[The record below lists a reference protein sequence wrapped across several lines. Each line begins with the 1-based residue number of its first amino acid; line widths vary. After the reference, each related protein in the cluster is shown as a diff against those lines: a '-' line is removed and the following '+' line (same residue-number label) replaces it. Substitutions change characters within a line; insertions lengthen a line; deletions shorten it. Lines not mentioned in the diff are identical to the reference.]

1 MLQSGQEPSMTQTGN
16 SVQLNLD
23 VPGYDAASQLCMIVL
38 NAPYSR
44 CNIVQ
49 LQTRIEGAA
58 ASSICYAQQHGTLAS
73 SLQTGLIAK
82 LQTGPTVAQIQGV
95 ALLEYSVD
103 GCLTGATTSTDYT
116 IVTQRILVSS
126 VNGSATLYVG
136 QIQYLA
142 DFFNTTT
149 WTNILGGG
157 GYISF
162 VTMITDSSGKVVDIE
177 IGVKNATRTGDQA
190 AVDLNKN
197 LGDNMFAYDYPKSAG
212 GRLHAVLAINLLT
225 VAALLAMLL
234 S

>member
-1 MLQSGQEPSMTQTGN
+1 M
-16 SVQLNLD
+16 
-23 VPGYDAASQLCMIVL
+23 L

-58 ASSICYAQQHGTLAS
+58 AKNICYAQQHGTLAS
-73 SLQTGLIAK
+73 SLQNGMISK
-82 LQTGPTVAQIQGV
+82 LQTGATLAQIQGV

-162 VTMITDSSGKVVDIE
+162 VTMSFTDNGGNVVNADIR
-177 IGVKNATRTGDQA
+177 IGVKNATQNENQAIDTINKTVVYQNGDR
-190 AVDLNKN
+190 
-197 LGDNMFAYDYPKSAG
+197 MFANDYTYYNTNSAG
-212 GRLHAVLAINLLT
+212 GKVYAVLAINLITMIGLLT
-225 VAALLAMLL
+225 ALL